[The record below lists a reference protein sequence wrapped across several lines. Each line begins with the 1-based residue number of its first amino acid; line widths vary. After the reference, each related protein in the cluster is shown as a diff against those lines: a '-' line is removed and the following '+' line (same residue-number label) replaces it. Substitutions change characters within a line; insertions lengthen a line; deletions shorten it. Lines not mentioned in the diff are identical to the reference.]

1 MRLFCWQIV
10 SVLLAEQMST
20 HLSGM
25 LPENGTRVHN
35 WTVTRINLIATII
48 DADIKL
54 WDQLV
59 HTSLCTMSSEDLQ
72 RASERTHTVRISP
85 SSPYSGKLLASCKC
99 TPDDL
104 KHATRR
110 AMTGYRAARASPVMG
125 WPCPEHSMQLF
136 ALRRRDG
143 PRFSARPSSLG
154 REARSLYENWERDQR
169 VTSPRDDT
177 QGKWE
182 K

>member
-1 MRLFCWQIV
+1 
-10 SVLLAEQMST
+10 MST

-35 WTVTRINLIATII
+35 WTVIRINLIATII
-48 DADIKL
+48 DADFKL

-59 HTSLCTMSSEDLQ
+59 HTSLCTRPGSSEDLL

-154 REARSLYENWERDQR
+154 REARSLYANGERDQQR

-177 QGKWE
+177 QGKW
-182 K
+182 KK

>member
-54 WDQLV
+54 WEQLV
-59 HTSLCTMSSEDLQ
+59 HTSLCMRSSEDLL
-72 RASERTHTVRISP
+72 RASERIPTVRISP
-85 SSPYSGKLLASCKC
+85 SS
-99 TPDDL
+99 T
-104 KHATRR
+104 
-110 AMTGYRAARASPVMG
+110 
-125 WPCPEHSMQLF
+125 
-136 ALRRRDG
+136 LRHTVV
-143 PRFSARPSSLG
+143 S
-154 REARSLYENWERDQR
+154 Y
-169 VTSPRDDT
+169 
-177 QGKWE
+177 
-182 K
+182 

>member
-1 MRLFCWQIV
+1 MVRLFCWQIV

-25 LPENGTRVHN
+25 LPENGTQVHN
-35 WTVTRINLIATII
+35 WTVTRFNLIATII
-48 DADIKL
+48 DPDIKL

-72 RASERTHTVRISP
+72 RASERIPTVRISP
-85 SSPYSGKLLASCKC
+85 CSTPRHTVVSTC

-143 PRFSARPSSLG
+143 PRFSARPSSFG
-154 REARSLYENWERDQR
+154 REARSLYEAWERDQQ